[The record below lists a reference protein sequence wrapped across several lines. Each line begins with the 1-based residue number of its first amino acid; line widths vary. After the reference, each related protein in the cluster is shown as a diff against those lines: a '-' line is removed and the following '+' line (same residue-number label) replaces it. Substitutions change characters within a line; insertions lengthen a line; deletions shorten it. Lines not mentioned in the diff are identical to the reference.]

1 MLAHQAVIFDCDGV
15 LVDSESLALEVE
27 LEILAECG
35 LRYDRGDFVRRFM
48 GTADEHFHELL
59 DADSRERLGRPLRP
73 DFIEMAH
80 AARQR
85 VCRERLAEVPGARG
99 AVSALRGPKAV
110 ASSSRPDFLREK
122 LALGGLLD
130 LFDPHVYSTA
140 LVERAKPH
148 PDVFL
153 YAAAR
158 LGAAPE
164 RCLVIEDSSNGVKA
178 GLAAGMTVWGFV
190 GGGHCDAVVAERL
203 LSEGAE
209 RVIGTWEEA
218 RALFAGES

>member
-1 MLAHQAVIFDCDGV
+1 MN
-15 LVDSESLALEVE
+15 
-27 LEILAECG
+27 
-35 LRYDRGDFVRRFM
+35 RR
-48 GTADEHFHELL
+48 TK
-59 DADSRERLGRPLRP
+59 SLRP

-80 AARQR
+80 HARQ
-85 VCRERLAEVPGARG
+85 VICRERLAEVPGARR
-99 AVSALRGPKAV
+99 AVEALRLPKAV

-148 PDVFL
+148 PDIFL
-153 YAAAR
+153 YAAEQLAT
-158 LGAAPE
+158 APK
-164 RCLVIEDSSNGVKA
+164 RCLVIEDSSNGVKS

-209 RVIGTWEEA
+209 RIIETWDEA
-218 RALFAGES
+218 RALFERA